1 MYRFGVFVLLLFVV
15 SIIFSIFYINT
26 WSESLTQKLN
36 LANIQ
41 DLKVFNES
49 VSNLFFIF
57 TLSAALGLLSNLF
70 FLSGM
75 RYRSK
80 IIYVDKQQEY
90 KQDLQTALET
100 DNEKLSSEIKFNDLL
115 NEFKRFLA
123 THKSPTNF
131 LEKALWQIA
140 KSVEAVQGAIYLVKY
155 DSEKATVEQA
165 ATYAY
170 YSAEDK
176 LQRFEVGEGLIG
188 QVAKDGKFISLKS
201 IPEGYLAI
209 VSGLGNAAPNALF
222 LAPIIDVEK
231 KILGVLELATFV
243 QLDEQYE
250 KLLQDMALLLAKEI
264 LQNEYQ
270 DQTSQI

>member
-57 TLSAALGLLSNLF
+57 TISAALGLLSNLF

-90 KQDLQTALET
+90 QQDLQTSLET
-100 DNEKLSSEIKFNDLL
+100 DNEKLSTEIKFNDLL

-123 THKSPTNF
+123 THKVPSTF

-140 KSVEAVQGAIYLVKY
+140 KSVEAVQGAVYLIKT
-155 DSEKATVEQA
+155 DGEKSFLEQVT
-165 ATYAY
+165 TYAY

-176 LQRFEVGEGLIG
+176 LQRFEIGEGLIG

-201 IPEGYLAI
+201 IPEGYLTI

-243 QLDEQYE
+243 QLDEKHE
-250 KLLQDMALLLAKEI
+250 KLLQDLALLLAKEI